1 VRCHFDVLP
10 KNAMGF
16 ESSWPNSK
24 RYLPPTRTF
33 VSQESRDTPVD
44 FGAHHRLISSGLVHA
59 SNTMRAGPL
68 KVRVTTSSRSDFRST
83 VVRRHARGGRAR
95 AAMPAAFTLLAA
107 SLAIVGVTLV
117 RGQTINP
124 SAQMILKTD
133 RPLLPAEIARVLD
146 AAREAL
152 KGRTFRLSYQPGGM
166 GPEILIG
173 ATGRPRY
180 MRSVSG
186 VGEVSAVAGAVVG
199 AADDTSFSERS
210 DAARHVDI
218 ITFTD
223 FTGTRARK
231 CDGSALDS
239 ELGIEYEHRS
249 DTDRWTVKARRET
262 MHEFAGALFDVLS
275 GSSPI
280 ESGDRRQIGDRE
292 TRALRSAF
300 RPPSDSNSDPV
311 MSRATQAL
319 CPSTFDVAKL
329 PVARW
334 SPWRRHVKC
343 LGFDRVRSPGAR
355 CTPVARDENAGLSSH
370 LTTLRAMRTA
380 RLQEGLPPG
389 GLTSAT
395 TRRQR
400 YGAQG
405 LVLTSHRYPP
415 EAVISTTIGCLS
427 LITPLPNQNTPIGDP

>member
-1 VRCHFDVLP
+1 M
-10 KNAMGF
+10 A
-16 ESSWPNSK
+16 
-24 RYLPPTRTF
+24 
-33 VSQESRDTPVD
+33 
-44 FGAHHRLISSGLVHA
+44 
-59 SNTMRAGPL
+59 
-68 KVRVTTSSRSDFRST
+68 RS
-83 VVRRHARGGRAR
+83 
-95 AAMPAAFTLLAA
+95 TLLAA

-186 VGEVSAVAGAVVG
+186 VGEVSASAVAGAVAG
-199 AADDTSFSERS
+199 AAGDTSFSARS

-231 CDGSALDS
+231 CDGSALDG
-239 ELGIEYEHRS
+239 ELVIEYEHRS

-311 MSRATQAL
+311 MSKATQAL
-319 CPSTFDVAKL
+319 WIDLETLL
-329 PVARW
+329 PVRW
-334 SPWRRHVKC
+334 SLSIPAVPER
-343 LGFDRVRSPGAR
+343 GIPAIPDY
-355 CTPVARDENAGLSSH
+355 GLSF
-370 LTTLRAMRTA
+370 T
-380 RLQEGLPPG
+380 
-389 GLTSAT
+389 
-395 TRRQR
+395 
-400 YGAQG
+400 YGAFDI
-405 LVLTSHRYPP
+405 RPP
-415 EAVISTTIGCLS
+415 DG
-427 LITPLPNQNTPIGDP
+427 ITPPTCIP